1 MRLVSSDLFIVGA
14 KRNGYRLVSLPR
26 RIALSYETRLL
37 RSRANSFPI
46 LDDLSK

>member
-37 RSRANSFPI
+37 RGRANSFPI